1 MRPALIILF
10 LVLPVAACGL
20 DDEQARLCRQVL
32 GVIDP
37 GAQDVTAS
45 RLARPQFGVRLHY
58 RPGGADPVPSDA
70 AIACEFA
77 GGAFGLGRF
86 DLVRVEATDGRLS
99 DMQLF
104 WLRRVL
110 DMRQPFLPRAGDDA
124 PMPEALPWLYL
135 LQQLSNAITVSC
147 VYGLLAIGFTL
158 VYGIIGK
165 INLAFGEMYMIGA
178 IVTMIWTKIFV
189 AAGAGGLAL
198 GLFAILSIAMVT
210 TAGYGWMTH
219 RTVFRPLHASVTQAP
234 LIAAI
239 GLSLFLREGT
249 RLLHGAGNYW
259 LRPPFPDVITLA
271 GNTAFPVTVTLSQGL
286 VLGLTAVTYGALVL
300 LLRATPFG
308 RMQRACA
315 DDSGMAALLGVN
327 VERIVAATFVIGAAA
342 AGVAG
347 FIVAQHYGVANF
359 HMGVVLGFK
368 ALTAAVLGGIGSVR
382 GAMLGGLVIGLI
394 ETFWSGYLSIAY
406 RDVAVFAVLVGVL
419 IFRPQ
424 GLMGGRPNP

>member
-1 MRPALIILF
+1 MRPTLFALI
-10 LVLPVAACGL
+10 LVLPLAACGL

-37 GAQDVTAS
+37 AAQDVAAS
-45 RLARPQFGVRLHY
+45 PLPRPQYGVRLTY
-58 RPGGADPVPSDA
+58 QPSGGGPEPSGA
-70 AIACEFA
+70 AITCEFA
-77 GGAFGLGRF
+77 GSAFGADRF
-86 DLVRVEATDGRLS
+86 DLVRVDTADGRLS
-99 DMQLF
+99 EMQLF

-110 DMRQPFLPRAGDDA
+110 DMRQPFQPRAGDDA
-124 PMPEALPWLYL
+124 RMPEALAWLYL

-147 VYGLLAIGFTL
+147 VYGLLAVGFTL

-178 IVTMIWTKIFV
+178 MVTMVWAKIFA
-189 AAGAGGLAL
+189 AAGAGGLAV
-198 GLFAILSIAMVT
+198 GLLVILAVAMVT

-286 VLGLTAVTYGALVL
+286 VLMLTGLTYGGLVL

-327 VERIVAATFVIGAAA
+327 VGRIVAATFVIGSAA

-406 RDVAVFAVLVGVL
+406 RDVAVFAILVGVL

-424 GLMGGRPNP
+424 GLMGGRPGP